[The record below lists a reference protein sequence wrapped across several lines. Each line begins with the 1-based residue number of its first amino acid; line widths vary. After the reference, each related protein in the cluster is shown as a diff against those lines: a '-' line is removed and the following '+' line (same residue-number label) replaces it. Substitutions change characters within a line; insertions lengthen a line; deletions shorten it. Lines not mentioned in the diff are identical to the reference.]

1 MKHLV
6 DLVKLD
12 RLDNLI
18 RRKATGCPEDLAK
31 QLELSRS
38 TLFEIISFLRI
49 EMNAPIIY
57 NKYSLSYEYEYPPK
71 FYLGFERDRI
81 NLAEIQSISG
91 GNENNNQIENSM
103 ESYNLDNRSENEN
116 IH

>member
-18 RRKATGCPEDLAK
+18 RRKATGKPEELAK
-31 QLELSRS
+31 RLGLSRS
-38 TLFEIISFLRI
+38 TLFEIISYLRG

-57 NKYSLSYEYEYPPK
+57 NRYICSYEYSYSPK
-71 FYLGFERDRI
+71 FYLGFERDRL
-81 NLAEIQSISG
+81 NQTGMETVYG
-91 GNENNNQIENSM
+91 GVEGNEQTDS
-103 ESYNLDNRSENEN
+103 LDDD
-116 IH
+116 